1 MPFQLANTS
10 LVTPAIEENEPLK
23 STLIVVYKN
32 LTIVL
37 FASPH
42 KFHPYC
48 KQNKQ

>member
-1 MPFQLANTS
+1 MPLQLANTS
-10 LVTPAIEENEPLK
+10 SVTPAIEENEALK
-23 STLIVVYKN
+23 ATLKVVYKN